1 MTRVPFDLNTLG
13 DYVSSA
19 TQLFGVAHPE
29 QQPAWVARLGMHLPD
44 MQRISLAACSY
55 DADPIGLPAS
65 ARAGVCATPTLGVES
80 LAQRA
85 FGLDVSSFSA
95 VNHVAQGLAQIE
107 SHPELNAFQ
116 YIAAEAAKEK
126 AGLVDAFRSRSQQA
140 GVLAGVTLAVKEC
153 FEVQGMPMTSGT
165 RSIPAFTPD
174 AGAPCVARLEAAGAI
189 VLGMTTMHELAYGA
203 TTDNPHVGRV
213 GHPVDPERVP
223 GGSSG
228 GSAVAVATGMANAAL
243 GTDTAGSVRMPAAL
257 CGIVGFKPS
266 YGLISCDGML
276 PLGWSLDHVG
286 VFAKTVEQ
294 AAVLTDIMAGSAC
307 TTPKLAQSLA
317 LSNVQVVIPENFF
330 FDILDSGV
338 AKAFDNAIE
347 QLRKEGVGVIRAT
360 VPELDL
366 APTLQF
372 MTLCAEAGQLH
383 LDRAL
388 LHPEGLG
395 EEVRTRLEA
404 GQFIRAVDYIKAQRL
419 RTQLRQS
426 LTTLLDGP
434 RVLLTPTVPVGAP
447 KLARHIDV
455 GGTSLPIHPA
465 LTRLTMPFNLT
476 GMPAISIPCGTD
488 ADGFPVGLQIA
499 APCGDDAFLLQ
510 VAHGFA
516 GILERQVR

>member
-1 MTRVPFDLNTLG
+1 MNRVPFDLDTLK
-13 DYVSSA
+13 DYVA
-19 TQLFGVAHPE
+19 DTTQLFGVAHPE
-29 QQPAWVARLGMHLPD
+29 QQSAWVARLGMHLPD
-44 MQRISLAACSY
+44 MKRILSAACAP
-55 DADPIGLPAS
+55 DTDPIGLPTS
-65 ARAGVCATPTLGVES
+65 ARTGLCATPTLGVES

-85 FGLDVSSFSA
+85 FGLDKPAFNA
-95 VNHVAQGLAQIE
+95 VDNVEQGLAQIAAR
-107 SHPELNAFQ
+107 PELNAFQ
-116 YIAAEAAKEK
+116 HVAAHTAQEK
-126 AGLVDAFRSRSQQA
+126 ARLVDAFRSRSQQA

-153 FEVQGMPMTSGT
+153 FEVQAMPMTSGT
-165 RSIPAFTPD
+165 RAIAPVTPD
-174 AGAPCVARLEAAGAI
+174 VSAPCVARLESAGAI

-203 TTDNPHVGRV
+203 TADNPHVGRV
-213 GHPVDPERVP
+213 RHPADPARVP

-286 VFAKTVEQ
+286 VFARTVEQ
-294 AAVLTDIMAGSAC
+294 AAVLTDIMAGSAF
-307 TTPKLAQSLA
+307 TTPRLAQPLD

-330 FDILDSGV
+330 FDIIDPDV
-338 AKAFDNAIE
+338 VKAFNKAVE
-347 QLRKEGVGVIRAT
+347 QLRNEGVGVVRAT

-366 APTLQF
+366 APSLQF

-404 GQFIRAVDYIKAQRL
+404 GQFLRAIDYIKAQRL
-419 RTQLRQS
+419 RQQLRQS
-426 LTTLLDGP
+426 LTALLDGP
-434 RVLLTPTVPVGAP
+434 RIFLTPTVPVGAP
-447 KLARHIDV
+447 ELAQSIDV

-476 GMPAISIPCGTD
+476 GMPAISIPCGND
-488 ADGFPVGLQIA
+488 SEGFPLGLQIA

-510 VAHGFA
+510 VAHTFSA
-516 GILERQVR
+516 VLAH

>member
-1 MTRVPFDLNTLG
+1 MTRAPFNLKSLE
-13 DYVSSA
+13 DYVAEA
-19 TQLFGVAHPE
+19 TQLFGLAHSE
-29 QQPAWVARLGMHLPD
+29 QQSAWVARLGMHLPD
-44 MQRISLAACSY
+44 MQRINSAACSP
-55 DADPIGLPAS
+55 DADPIGLPVS
-65 ARAGVCATPTLGVES
+65 ARTGVYATPTLGVES
-80 LAQRA
+80 FAQHA
-85 FGLDVSSFSA
+85 FGLDEPSFNA
-95 VNHVAQGLAQIE
+95 VDNVKQGLAQVQ
-107 SHPELNAFQ
+107 SRPELNAFEHV
-116 YIAAEAAKEK
+116 AAEAALEK
-126 AGLVDAFRSRSQQA
+126 GRLVDALHSRSQQA
-140 GVLAGVTLAVKEC
+140 GVLAGVTLAVKAC
-153 FEVQGMPMTSGT
+153 FEVQGLPMTSGT
-165 RSIPAFTPD
+165 RALPSVTPD
-174 AGAPCVARLEAAGAI
+174 VSAPCVARLESAGAI

-213 GHPVDPERVP
+213 GHPADPDRVP

-294 AAVLTDIMAGSAC
+294 AAVLTDIMAGTAC
-307 TTPKLAQSLA
+307 TTPRLAQPLA
-317 LSNVQVVIPENFF
+317 PSGVQVVIPQNFF
-330 FDILDSGV
+330 FDILDPGV
-338 AKAFDNAIE
+338 AHAFNHALK
-347 QLRKEGVGVIRAT
+347 QLSAAGVSIVRAT
-360 VPELDL
+360 APELDL

-388 LHPEGLG
+388 LHPGGLG

-447 KLARHIDV
+447 KLAPRIDV
-455 GGTSLPIHPA
+455 GGTTLPIHPA

-510 VAHGFA
+510 VARSFTGL
-516 GILERQVR
+516 LEPKTQ